1 MRFFGVMLIIFSEFM
16 ADLPV
21 SVNLTALF
29 TSMTEYS
36 AVDLRG
42 LRRNASSKYCQ
53 RIFGSKIIGM
63 YTVLT
68 IIPELLL

>member
-1 MRFFGVMLIIFSEFM
+1 M

-42 LRRNASSKYCQ
+42 LMRNASSKYCQ
-53 RIFGSKIIGM
+53 RIFGSKIIWFV
-63 YTVLT
+63 YSFNRHPRVINLAAIVLD
-68 IIPELLL
+68 ISLYGK